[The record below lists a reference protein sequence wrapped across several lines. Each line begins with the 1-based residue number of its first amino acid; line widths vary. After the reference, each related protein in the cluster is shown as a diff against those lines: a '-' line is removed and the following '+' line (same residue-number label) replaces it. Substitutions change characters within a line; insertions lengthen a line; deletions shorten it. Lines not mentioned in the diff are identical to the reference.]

1 MKKNITKSVLM
12 KQYFS
17 VNRDLIKIVIPVGLF
32 CLLSIVL
39 VPNPAVGWGVA
50 LFVLAIALCIAF
62 KIRKQAG
69 SDNPKEAYFRLSTL
83 TYKEC
88 VDISDEESTACSWQ
102 LEFDNEYR
110 LTVAQQVYD
119 EAEPGK
125 TYYVAFY
132 IKTGKPFALFDADLY
147 TPDGIFEIR
156 NS

>member
-1 MKKNITKSVLM
+1 MKKTITKSVLM

-17 VNRDLIKIVIPVGLF
+17 VNRDLIKIVIPVCLF

-50 LFVLAIALCIAF
+50 LFVPAIALCIAF